1 MKSSRPYLLRAIHE
15 WIIDSDCTPF
25 LLVNADAPGV
35 QVPREHVENDK
46 IILNTGP
53 TATQG
58 LVIGDE
64 EVTFNARFG
73 GKAQTVI
80 APVGAVLAIYA
91 RENGQGMLFNDDS
104 GEAEVTD
111 DADLSSSPGDVTVEQ
126 DADQEPEGTPRP
138 GKPNLRVIK

>member
-35 QVPREHVENDK
+35 QVPRQHVENDK

-53 TATQG
+53 TATEG
-58 LVIGDE
+58 LVIGDD
-64 EVTFNARFG
+64 EVTFNARFS
-73 GKAQTVI
+73 GKAQTVV
-80 APVGAVLAIYA
+80 APIGAVLAIYA
-91 RENGQGMLFNDDS
+91 RENGQGMLFNDES
-104 GEAEVTD
+104 GETEVT
-111 DADLSSSPGDVTVEQ
+111 AETELSSSPGDGTV
-126 DADQEPEGTPRP
+126 DQGNDDEPEGTSP

>member
-35 QVPREHVENDK
+35 QVPRQHVENDK

-53 TATQG
+53 TATEG
-58 LVIGDE
+58 LVIGDD
-64 EVTFNARFG
+64 EVTFNARFS
-73 GKAQTVI
+73 GKAQTVV
-80 APVGAVLAIYA
+80 APIGAVLAIYA
-91 RENGQGMLFNDDS
+91 RENGQGMLFNDES
-104 GEAEVTD
+104 GETEVT
-111 DADLSSSPGDVTVEQ
+111 AETELSSSPGDGTV
-126 DADQEPEGTPRP
+126 DQGDDDEPEGTSP

>member
-126 DADQEPEGTPRP
+126 DADQEPEGTPPP

>member
-35 QVPREHVENDK
+35 QVPRQHVENDK

-53 TATQG
+53 SATEG
-58 LVIGDE
+58 LVIGDD
-64 EVTFNARFG
+64 EVTFNARFS
-73 GKAQTVI
+73 GKAQTVV
-80 APVGAVLAIYA
+80 APIGAVLAIYA
-91 RENGQGMLFNDDS
+91 RENGQGMLFNDES
-104 GEAEVTD
+104 GETEVT
-111 DADLSSSPGDVTVEQ
+111 AETELSSSPEDGTVDQGD
-126 DADQEPEGTPRP
+126 DDEPEGTSP